1 MFGPERGFI
10 PLHPIFAHRHD
21 IRLAITIDI
30 GSIDGV
36 TDRADLGI
44 DNLLDKPGSAGQS
57 RFRFRFHSG
66 HDEQGSNDGQ

>member
-1 MFGPERGFI
+1 MFVPQRSFV
-10 PLHPIFAHRHD
+10 PLYPIFAHRHD
-21 IRLAITIDI
+21 IWLAITIDI
-30 GSIDGV
+30 GPINGV

-57 RFRFRFHSG
+57 RFRFHSG